1 MKCKACKNEVP
12 DGSLFC
18 NHCGKALVK
27 TRVTKNKPTIPKP
40 RQLKNNEWLGQV
52 MIDGVR
58 HTVKAPSYDEY
69 VEKVEAI
76 KAGYLTL
83 NKNANLSLRQAIK
96 RHIEENA
103 NVLSPETIRT
113 YELIL
118 ANRFK
123 RYMSKSVSNL
133 NYQSMINEEATL
145 YAPKTVSN
153 SWGLVTAALNTV
165 GITVPKVNL
174 PRVPHSDKPFL
185 DYEEIKI
192 FCDVIKGRK
201 VELAALLALHSLRVS
216 EIVDLDVSQIR
227 DGNIFVRGATI
238 RNKDGNNIH
247 TDLNKTHE
255 STRTIPVLIDRI
267 YDLLPISGKAVTYTP
282 NAILKNVKK
291 ACRDACVTE
300 CGTHDLRRS
309 FCSLAFYLDWNPQTT
324 MQVGGW
330 SNMSTVNEV
339 YRKLSQG
346 QRNAD
351 IEKMRAFYNDSEA

>member
-1 MKCKACKNEVP
+1 MKCKSCKNEVP

-58 HTVKAPSYDEY
+58 HTVKAPSYNEY

-76 KAGYLTL
+76 KTGYLTL
-83 NKNANLSLRQAIK
+83 NKNANLTLRQVIK
-96 RHIEENA
+96 KHIDENL

-113 YELIL
+113 YETIL
-118 ANRFK
+118 EHRFK
-123 RYMSKSVSNL
+123 RYMSRSVSAI
-133 NYQSMINEEATL
+133 NYQSMVNDEALL

-165 GITVPKVNL
+165 GVTVPKVNL

-185 DYEEIKI
+185 DYEEITAFRKT
-192 FCDVIKGRK
+192 IKGRN

-216 EIVDLDVSQIR
+216 EIIDLDVSQIR
-227 DGNIFVRGATI
+227 DGNIYVRGATI
-238 RNKDGNNIH
+238 RDQFGKNIH
-247 TDLNKTHE
+247 RDLNKTDE
-255 STRTIPVLIDRI
+255 STRTIPVLIDRV
-267 YDLLPISGKAVTYTP
+267 YELLPEMGKAVTCTP
-282 NAILKNVKK
+282 NTILKNVKK
-291 ACRDACVTE
+291 ACRDAGVTE

-330 SNMSTVNEV
+330 TNMSTVNDV

-351 IEKMRAFYNDSEA
+351 IEKMRAFYNASEV